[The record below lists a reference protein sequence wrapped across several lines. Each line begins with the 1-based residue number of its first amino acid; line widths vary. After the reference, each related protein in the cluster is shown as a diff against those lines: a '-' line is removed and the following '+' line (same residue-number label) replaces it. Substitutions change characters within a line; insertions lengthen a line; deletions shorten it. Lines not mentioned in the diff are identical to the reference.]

1 MHYEEVAAIMGK
13 KPEEKMG
20 HYWANETGHMLR
32 EICDYEH
39 KHNRPMLSAIVVRKT
54 EGSPGKGFF
63 ELARGLGKLTSVF
76 RRDEDA
82 FWRDELTAVYD
93 TWG

>member
-1 MHYEEVAAIMGK
+1 M
-13 KPEEKMG
+13 PELG
-20 HYWANETGHMLR
+20 FYGG
-32 EICDYEH
+32 
-39 KHNRPMLSAIVVRKT
+39 NRGTYPTVS
-54 EGSPGKGFF
+54 
-63 ELARGLGKLTSVF
+63 GKLTSVF